1 MNTAI
6 KYLPLALASVLLAAC
21 GTSGTTTPAGFASIS
36 GTVPG
41 TKIEAFCD
49 NGSYY
54 VTHSDKTKG
63 NTTTP
68 PRHPFSLTMPAGVGC
83 HIVMTMNDDNPG
95 VTDVVQPIGFKNKAG
110 KIETRLVLGAG
121 NKVVLGN
128 VNLYKTSQAATDVGL
143 TVKTVID
150 GSNQSVD
157 VLDKPF
163 VLDDHATTGA
173 KNPLETADAD
183 NNGVPDMKD
192 DPATDGQ
199 EMHSGAIDSQDPD
212 GNGIPN
218 KYEMA
223 SKRPAFAAGVKDSD
237 HDGVPDNIDVNKDN
251 KAGQNIALP
260 NSKDGY
266 LDSDKNHDG
275 FPDGDTNHDGLDNEM
290 GDKPDG
296 SSLNGT
302 NTAG

>member
-1 MNTAI
+1 MNTTI
-6 KYLPLALASVLLAAC
+6 KYLPLALASVLLGAC
-21 GTSGTTTPAGFASIS
+21 GTSGTTTPGAGLATIS

-41 TKIEAFCD
+41 TKIEAFGD

-54 VTHSDKTKG
+54 VTSSIKNGTNK
-63 NTTTP
+63 
-68 PRHPFSLTMPAGVGC
+68 HPFTLEVPAGVGF
-83 HIVMTMNDDNPG
+83 HLVMTMDQGTADPSD
-95 VTDVVQPIGFKNKAG
+95 DVVQPIGFRDKAG
-110 KIETRLVLGAG
+110 KLQTRLVAGAG
-121 NKVVLGN
+121 NKIDVGN
-128 VNLYKTSQAATDVGL
+128 VPLLPTRSAAISAGL
-143 TVKTVID
+143 DNNGD
-150 GSNQSVD
+150 G

-163 VLDDHATTGA
+163 VLDDHAAEGA
-173 KNPLETADAD
+173 KNPLETADAND
-183 NNGVPDMKD
+183 NGVPDMQD
-192 DPATDGQ
+192 DSATDGQ
-199 EMHSGAIDSQDPD
+199 TMPSGAIDSQDPD
-212 GNGIPN
+212 GDGIPN
-218 KYEMA
+218 KYEVS
-223 SKRPAFAAGVKDSD
+223 SKRPVFAAGVKDSD

-251 KAGQNIALP
+251 AAGMNTDLP